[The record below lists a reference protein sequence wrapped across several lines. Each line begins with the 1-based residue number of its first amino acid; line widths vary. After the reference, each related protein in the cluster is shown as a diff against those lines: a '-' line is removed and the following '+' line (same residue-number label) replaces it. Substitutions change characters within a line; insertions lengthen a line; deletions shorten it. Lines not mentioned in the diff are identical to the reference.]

1 MNLSHRNTNKDYRQ
15 FVSDYH
21 FKSILITI
29 LSEKSLKEHASGFLI
44 DVQYG
49 ANIFADLI
57 PMEKKLI

>member
-15 FVSDYH
+15 FVSDCH